1 MNENI
6 LVIEHRDDLLNKIID
21 ILKERHYNPISTKSR
36 SQAKEIANESDI
48 GIIILDV
55 DIADSQGLQL
65 LYTFKSEEKTK
76 GIPVILISTPYKKL
90 EFIEEA
96 INIGLD
102 YIIFTPFDEMEFI
115 VAVNSAVNL
124 RKLYLEHQ
132 KLIQNYSQLEE
143 ALNDS
148 RETADKNYQSY
159 QEAQKKYDDILPVDL
174 DTGLFNKKEFD
185 SQFLKILHESVRHEE
200 VIIMAA
206 FSIDG
211 MENLINEFGIIAADE
226 IFKQFT
232 EVITKTTRKED
243 LIARIENN
251 LFLVVFK
258 RMNIVAYEEKIE
270 DIKKLVSNNEIDYNN
285 FIIKYTISVGIS
297 YTAYKNNYHI
307 ENIEKEISPAILALH
322 NAKRRGYSTVFIRP
336 TIIRK

>member
-36 SQAKEIANESDI
+36 SQANTIANESDI
-48 GIIILDV
+48 GLIILDV

-65 LYTFKSEEKTK
+65 LETFKEQEKTK
-76 GIPVILISTPYKKL
+76 GIPVILISTPYKKI

-96 INIGLD
+96 ISLGLD

-115 VAVNSAVNL
+115 VAVNSAINL

-132 KLIQNYSQLEE
+132 KLLKNYNQLEE

-148 RETADKNYQSY
+148 RETADKNYKSY
-159 QEAQKKYDDILPVDL
+159 QDAQKKYDDILPVDL
-174 DTGLFNKKEFD
+174 DTGLLNKKEFD
-185 SQFLKILHESVRHEE
+185 SQFLKLLYESVRHEE
-200 VIIMAA
+200 VIIVAS
-206 FSIDG
+206 FTIDG

-226 IFKQFT
+226 IFIQFT
-232 EVITKTTRKED
+232 EILRDTTRKED
-243 LIARIENN
+243 IIARIDKN

-258 RMNIVAYEEKIE
+258 RMNLISYEEKVNE
-270 DIKKLVSNNEIDYNN
+270 IKNLVAKNEIDYNN

-297 YTAYKNNYHI
+297 YTSYKSNYHV
-307 ENIEKEISPAILALH
+307 ESVDKEIAPCLLALH
-322 NAKRRGYSTVFIRP
+322 NAKRRGYSSVFIHP